1 MQALIKKITT
11 KGFVVLLVSFILLS
25 LLSGLPGETRAYQA
39 QSEANYLVQGKEI
52 ELLEDLIPKYGGRV
66 TSRLEIIH
74 SVGAWL
80 PSQAVQALLQESGVL
95 AITPNRAVQISG
107 KGDVI
112 PETDYANVIGADVVW
127 GEAVLGEEVTVAVVD
142 TGIGWHRDLIK
153 DLEGNLHDRIV
164 GWQDFVGNCRKPC
177 DPNGHGTHIAGIIA
191 NSQPGADGEWNG
203 IAPGVRLVGARVLND
218 EGFGTYEQ
226 VIQGI
231 QWVLAE
237 KENLDIEVLNL
248 SLVATAR
255 SPYWADP
262 LNQAVM
268 RAWAEGITV
277 VVAAGNRGPDAM
289 TIGVPGNNPYVI
301 TVGAFTDNYTPDDW
315 SDDYLA
321 PFSAA
326 GPTLESKLAHDH
338 KENLIGSHYFSIAG
352 TSQAAGVVSGLA
364 ALILSEN
371 DGLTP
376 DEVKHRIV
384 VTALPWVE
392 VETETALYSMWQ
404 QGAGRVNAPDAVLAD
419 ISGQANAGMDIFA
432 DLSGVTHYEGYTYFD
447 NALGV
452 FRLRGPYE
460 SWAGGYG
467 AWSGGYGAWS
477 GGYGAWSGGYGAW
490 SGGYGAWSGGYGAWS
505 GGYGAWSGG
514 YGAWSGGYGAWSG
527 GYGAWSGGYGAWSG
541 SEPWIGSILAEP
553 EFVLDFLAGKG
564 PDASS
569 SITSISEWI
578 PEP

>member
-1 MQALIKKITT
+1 
-11 KGFVVLLVSFILLS
+11 
-25 LLSGLPGETRAYQA
+25 
-39 QSEANYLVQGKEI
+39 
-52 ELLEDLIPKYGGRV
+52 
-66 TSRLEIIH
+66 
-74 SVGAWL
+74 
-80 PSQAVQALLQESGVL
+80 
-95 AITPNRAVQISG
+95 
-107 KGDVI
+107 
-112 PETDYANVIGADVVW
+112 
-127 GEAVLGEEVTVAVVD
+127 VAVVD

-321 PFSAA
+321 
-326 GPTLESKLAHDH
+326 L
-338 KENLIGSHYFSIAG
+338 
-352 TSQAAGVVSGLA
+352 
-364 ALILSEN
+364 ALISS
-371 DGLTP
+371 P
-376 DEVKHRIV
+376 R
-384 VTALPWVE
+384 
-392 VETETALYSMWQ
+392 YCR
-404 QGAGRVNAPDAVLAD
+404 RVNSLT
-419 ISGQANAGMDIFA
+419 IIRKI
-432 DLSGVTHYEGYTYFD
+432 LSV
-447 NALGV
+447 
-452 FRLRGPYE
+452 R
-460 SWAGGYG
+460 
-467 AWSGGYGAWS
+467 
-477 GGYGAWSGGYGAW
+477 
-490 SGGYGAWSGGYGAWS
+490 
-505 GGYGAWSGG
+505 
-514 YGAWSGGYGAWSG
+514 
-527 GYGAWSGGYGAWSG
+527 
-541 SEPWIGSILAEP
+541 
-553 EFVLDFLAGKG
+553 
-564 PDASS
+564 
-569 SITSISEWI
+569 ITSL
-578 PEP
+578 